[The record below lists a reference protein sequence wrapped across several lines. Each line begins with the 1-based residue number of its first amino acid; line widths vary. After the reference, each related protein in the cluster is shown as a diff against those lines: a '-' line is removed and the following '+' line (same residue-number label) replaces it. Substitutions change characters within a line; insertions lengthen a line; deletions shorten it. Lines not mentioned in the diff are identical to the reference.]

1 MIPTTTL
8 FRIND
13 FLILPMRKLQ
23 LGYVMKTGAG
33 QRSCGKDQGERDTNI
48 PELPDVSASLTI
60 ILLCYVATTVL

>member
-1 MIPTTTL
+1 
-8 FRIND
+8 
-13 FLILPMRKLQ
+13 MRKLQ